1 MRLAVPWQPA
11 ILIALASCSCGG
23 NSSGSSGMSG
33 PSSTNATTITIQ
45 SSNGLS
51 NLGAQSFSPNPATAS
66 QGSQLVWRNADT
78 TMHHIVLD
86 DGSLDTGDIGPGTSS
101 PAKTLNTAAA
111 QYHCT
116 IHPTMVGSINT
127 ATSSSPSMGS
137 GYLTP
142 GDRPR

>member
-1 MRLAVPWQPA
+1 MRLEAPLQSAV
-11 ILIALASCSCGG
+11 LIALASWSCGG
-23 NSSGSSGMSG
+23 HSSGSGGASG
-33 PSSTNATTITIQ
+33 PSSTNSSIITIQ

-66 QGSQLVWRNADT
+66 QGSLLVWRNADST
-78 TMHHIVLD
+78 LHHIVLD
-86 DGSLDTGDIGPGTSS
+86 DGSLDTGDISPGTSS
-101 PAKTLNTAAA
+101 ASRMLNVSAA

-127 ATSSSPSMGS
+127 ATSPSPSTGS

-142 GDRPR
+142 GARAR